1 MKKLTHI
8 NRKQN
13 HFLSLVQTLSMKVEI
28 NMAKRNE
35 HLSEFEQLQHNNEQ
49 ELEVKIFFRNLS
61 LKKIF

>member
-1 MKKLTHI
+1 MKKSTHI

-35 HLSEFEQLQHNNEQ
+35 HLSEFEQLQHNNGQ